1 MTPSRRAAATPPVLL
16 ARTLAVLTLPTL
28 ILTTTPPSHAQAHP
42 AAITAGGAVGTPP
55 DVLPDPLYPTLG
67 QPGLDVQHYDVRL
80 TVPAPGTPD
89 LRSDTTLT
97 VRADRDLNDVRLD
110 YSGPRVLNVTWNGQP
125 VPYRH
130 TTGQDA
136 TPDKLIIQRS
146 LPEGQDARIRVTAAG
161 PAGGVPDP
169 TLNIT
174 LGWQSVPATPTQ
186 PGANFTFSEPDGTH
200 SLIPCNDHPSDPAT
214 FTTTLTVP
222 RGVTAV
228 ASGSRLADR
237 AHLNGTHS
245 VTFALTTP
253 VPTYALGISVGTLDT
268 VRRPDLGAAGQRIT
282 LTDYFPTSVPDAVR
296 APYART
302 GDILTALSGWF
313 GPYPFST
320 YGSAVVT
327 PDLPALETATL
338 STMPVRS
345 SRERVIVHEVA
356 HQWFGNAVPLASWTD
371 TWLNEGFATY
381 AELLWTQA
389 QGQDAAPLL
398 RSWRDRLRP
407 GTRPLTATTRAQMFD
422 ATAYARGA
430 LALHALRTQVGDD
443 AFRTFLHTYTRTR
456 TGQPTRTEDLLHL
469 TRTVL
474 GPQAADL
481 LNAWITQPDLP

>member
-1 MTPSRRAAATPPVLL
+1 MLATPM
-16 ARTLAVLTLPTL
+16 LPTL
-28 ILTTTPPSHAQAHP
+28 TLAALTLTTLTLTTTPPSHAQTHP
-42 AAITAGGAVGTPP
+42 AAVTAGDAVGKRA

-89 LRSDTTLT
+89 LRSDTTLS

-130 TTGQDA
+130 TTAQDT
-136 TPDKLIIQRS
+136 TPDKLIVQRA
-146 LPEGQDARIRVTAAG
+146 LPAGRDARIRVTAAG
-161 PAGGVPDP
+161 PAGRVPDP
-169 TLNIT
+169 TLNID

-200 SLIPCNDHPSDPAT
+200 SFMPSNDHPADPAT

-228 ASGSRLADR
+228 ASGTPVSDR
-237 AHLNGTHS
+237 PHPDGTHS
-245 VTFALTTP
+245 VTYTLTTP
-253 VPTYALGISVGTLDT
+253 VPTYALGVSVGTLDT
-268 VRRPDLGAAGQRIT
+268 VHRPELRIGERRVT
-282 LTDYFPTSVPDAVR
+282 LTDSFPTSVPDTVR

-302 GDILTALSGWF
+302 GDILTTLSGWF

-320 YGSAVVT
+320 YGSVVVT

-345 SRERVIVHEVA
+345 SRERVIVHEIA
-356 HQWFGNAVPLASWTD
+356 HQWFGNAVPLASWSD
-371 TWLNEGFATY
+371 SWLNEGFATY

-398 RSWRDRLRP
+398 RGWRDRLRP

-456 TGQPTRTEDLLHL
+456 AGQPTRT
-469 TRTVL
+469 
-474 GPQAADL
+474 ADL
-481 LNAWITQPDLP
+481 LRLTRAQLGPDAATLLEQWITQPDLP